1 MTTSDATCAVI
12 LAGGLGSRM
21 RRAAEGVALD
31 PHQAAAAAAG
41 LKGMIPDAAG
51 RPFLDHVLS
60 SLADG
65 GITDVC
71 LVVAPN
77 HEALLA
83 HYTAHPPRRVR
94 LAWAVQAEPKGTADA
109 LLAAESWAAG
119 REVLVLNADN
129 LYPVAAIR
137 ALVTLGGP
145 GLVAFDPEALVQGG
159 NIEAARIASFA
170 ILTLRTDGTLAAI
183 IEKPDPAALAAA
195 TAHGETP
202 WVSMNLW
209 RVGTDVFAA
218 CHDVRPS
225 SRGEFELPQA
235 VMLAVER
242 GHLLRAVTIAA
253 PVLDLSRQDDIASV
267 AMELANR
274 ECTP

>member
-31 PHQAAAAAAG
+31 PDQAAAAAAG
-41 LKGMIPDAAG
+41 LKGMIPDAVG

-71 LVVAPN
+71 LVVAPS
-77 HEALLA
+77 HELLLA
-83 HYTAHPPRRVR
+83 YYAAHPPRRVR
-94 LAWAVQAEPKGTADA
+94 LAWAVQQEPKGTANA

-145 GLVAFDPEALVQGG
+145 GLVAFDPEALVLGG
-159 NIEAARIASFA
+159 NIEAERIASFA

-183 IEKPDPAALAAA
+183 IEKPDPATLAAA
-195 TAHGETP
+195 TAHGATP

-209 RVGTDVFAA
+209 RVGADVFAA
-218 CHDVRPS
+218 CHDVLPS

-253 PVLDLSRQDDIASV
+253 PVLDLSRQDDIAAV
-267 AMELANR
+267 AMELASR

>member
-1 MTTSDATCAVI
+1 MSAPDATGAVI
-12 LAGGLGSRM
+12 LARGLGSRM

-31 PHQAAAAAAG
+31 PRQAAAAAAG

-65 GITDVC
+65 GVTNVC
-71 LVVAPN
+71 FVVAPN
-77 HEALLA
+77 HEPLLA
-83 HYTAHPPRRVR
+83 HYAAHPPKRVQ
-94 LAWAVQAEPKGTADA
+94 LTWVVQQEPKGTADA

-129 LYPVAAIR
+129 LYPVGAIR

-145 GLVAFDPEALVQGG
+145 GLVAFDPVALVRDG

-170 ILTLRTDGTLAAI
+170 ILTLHRDGTLAAI
-183 IEKPDPAALAAA
+183 VEKPDPATLAAA
-195 TAHGETP
+195 TADGSTP

-209 RVGTDVFAA
+209 RVGPSVFAA
-218 CHDVRPS
+218 CRDVTPS
-225 SRGEFELPQA
+225 PRGELELPQA
-235 VMLAVER
+235 VMLAVQR
-242 GHLLRAVTIAA
+242 GHQLHAVTVAA
-253 PVLDLSRQDDIASV
+253 PVLDLSRQDDIAAV
-267 AMELANR
+267 ATLLATR
-274 ECTP
+274 ECAP

>member
-1 MTTSDATCAVI
+1 MRASDATGAVI
-12 LAGGLGSRM
+12 LARGLGSRM

-31 PHQAAAAAAG
+31 PRQAAAAAAG
-41 LKGMIPDAAG
+41 LKGLIPDAVG

-65 GITDVC
+65 GVTDVC

-83 HYTAHPPRRVR
+83 HYTAHPPARVR
-94 LAWAVQAEPKGTADA
+94 LAWAVQQEAKGTADA

-137 ALVTLGGP
+137 ALVTLGSP
-145 GLVAFDPEALVQGG
+145 GLVAFDPVALVRDGS
-159 NIEAARIASFA
+159 IEPARIASFA
-170 ILTLRTDGTLAAI
+170 ILTLHSNGTLAAI
-183 IEKPDPAALAAA
+183 IEKPDATALAAA
-195 TAHGETP
+195 TADGETP

-209 RVGTDVFAA
+209 RVGEEVFAA
-218 CHDVRPS
+218 CRDVTPS
-225 SRGEFELPQA
+225 PRGELELPQA
-235 VMLAVER
+235 VMLAVQR
-242 GHLLRAVTIAA
+242 GSELHAVTISA
-253 PVLDLSRQDDIASV
+253 PVLDLSRQDDIAAV
-267 AMELANR
+267 ATLLATR